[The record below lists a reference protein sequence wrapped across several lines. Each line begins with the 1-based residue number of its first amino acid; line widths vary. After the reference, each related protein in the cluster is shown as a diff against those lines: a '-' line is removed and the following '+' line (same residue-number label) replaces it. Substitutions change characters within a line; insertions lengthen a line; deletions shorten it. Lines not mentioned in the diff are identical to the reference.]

1 MSAGATAGAGAR
13 LGAGGLVARLG
24 DRVAALLDGVG
35 AVTTLAVRALA
46 YAVRPPWRGRALV
59 YQIHAQ
65 GNRAL
70 GLAVAA
76 AVFVGMA
83 LAVQFGFGLSRFGA
97 TSLLSQLTTLG
108 LVREL
113 LPVFS
118 GLVIGARIGAGIAA
132 ELGSMAVTEQLDAML
147 VLGADPVRE
156 LVAPRVI
163 AAIIVLPFIT
173 VLGDVISTL
182 GAMAVGRLQYG
193 IGARYYVDS
202 LRGFLL
208 VGDFLTGVVK
218 SAVFGLLVALFAC
231 RQGMLAR
238 NGTQGVGVAA
248 TRAVVHGTL
257 AVIVANYF
265 LSVLA
270 LQLLSGGP

>member
-1 MSAGATAGAGAR
+1 MTAAGLWSR
-13 LGAGGLVARLG
+13 AGGRA
-24 DRVAALLDGVG
+24 LDGLDTVG
-35 AVTTLAVRALA
+35 TVTLLGVRSLV
-46 YAVRPPWRGRALV
+46 YSVKPPLRWRALV
-59 YQIHAQ
+59 YQIHVQ

-118 GLVIGARIGAGIAA
+118 GLVIGGRLAAGIAA

-156 LVAPRVI
+156 LVTPRVV
-163 AAIIVLPFIT
+163 AAMLVLPFIT
-173 VLGDVISTL
+173 VLGDVIATG
-182 GAMAVGRLQYG
+182 GAIAVGKLQYG
-193 IGARYYVDS
+193 IGPHYFIDS
-202 LRGFLL
+202 LRGFLTI
-208 VGDFLTGVVK
+208 GDFATGVIK
-218 SAVFGLLVALFAC
+218 STVFGLLVTLFAC
-231 RQGMLAR
+231 RHGLIAR
-238 NGTQGVGVAA
+238 DGTQGVGVAT
-248 TRAVVHGTL
+248 TRAVVDGTL
-257 AVIVANYF
+257 AVIIANYF

-270 LQLLSGGP
+270 LQILSPTP

>member
-1 MSAGATAGAGAR
+1 MTAGALLAR
-13 LGAGGLVARLG
+13 VG
-24 DRVAALLDGVG
+24 DRAASALDSVG
-35 AVTTLAVRALA
+35 TLAMLAARAVS
-46 YAVRPPWRGRALV
+46 YAVRPPLRWRAVL
-59 YQIHAQ
+59 YQIHVQ

-70 GLAVAA
+70 ALAVAA
-76 AVFVGMA
+76 AIFVGMA

-132 ELGSMAVTEQLDAML
+132 ELGSMAVTEQLDAMR
-147 VLGADPVRE
+147 VMGADPVRE
-156 LVAPRVI
+156 LVTPRVV

-173 VLGDVISTL
+173 VLGDVIATV
-182 GAMAVGRLQYG
+182 GAMVVGKLQYG
-193 IGARYYVDS
+193 IGGHYFLDS
-202 LRGFLL
+202 LRGFLTI
-208 VGDFLTGVVK
+208 GDFVTGVIK

-231 RQGMLAR
+231 RQGLIAQK
-238 NGTQGVGVAA
+238 GTQGVGVAA
-248 TRAVVHGTL
+248 TRAVVDGTL

-270 LQLLSGGP
+270 LRLLSPLP

>member
-1 MSAGATAGAGAR
+1 MSAAGA
-13 LGAGGLVARLG
+13 LVGRLG
-24 DRVAALLDGVG
+24 DRAVAALDSVG
-35 AVTTLAVRALA
+35 TLATLAARAVSF
-46 YAVRPPWRGRALV
+46 AVRPPLRWRAVL
-59 YQIHAQ
+59 YQIHVQ

-70 GLAVAA
+70 ALAVAA

-83 LAVQFGFGLSRFGA
+83 LAVQFGFGLARFGA

-163 AAIIVLPFIT
+163 AAIIVLPFVT

-193 IGARYYVDS
+193 IGPRYYVDS

-231 RQGMLAR
+231 RQGMLAK

-270 LQLLSGGP
+270 LQLLDGGP

>member
-1 MSAGATAGAGAR
+1 MTGGA
-13 LGAGGLVARLG
+13 LLARLG
-24 DRVAALLDGVG
+24 DGAASALDTVG
-35 AVTTLAVRALA
+35 AFVTLGARALS
-46 YAVRPPWRGRALV
+46 YAVRPPIRWRALV
-59 YQIHAQ
+59 FQIHVQ

-76 AVFVGMA
+76 AIFVGMA
-83 LAVQFGFGLSRFGA
+83 LAVQFGFGLARFGA

-118 GLVIGARIGAGIAA
+118 GLVIGGRLAAGIAA

-156 LVAPRVI
+156 LVTPRVV
-163 AAIIVLPFIT
+163 AAILVLPFIT
-173 VLGDVISTL
+173 VLGDIIATA
-182 GAMAVGRLQYG
+182 GAMAVAKLQYG
-193 IGARYYVDS
+193 IGGSYYIDS

-208 VGDFLTGVVK
+208 VGDFVTGVVK

-231 RQGMLAR
+231 WQGLHARQ
-238 NGTQGVGVAA
+238 GTQGVGVAA
-248 TRAVVHGTL
+248 TRAVVDGTL

-270 LQLLSGGP
+270 LRILNETP

>member
-1 MSAGATAGAGAR
+1 MSERSARPPLGHRGA
-13 LGAGGLVARLG
+13 
-24 DRVAALLDGVG
+24 AALDTIGTVAILCARSIG
-35 AVTTLAVRALA
+35 
-46 YAVRPPWRGRALV
+46 YSVRPPVRWRAIV
-59 YQIHAQ
+59 YQVHTQ

-70 GLAVAA
+70 GLAIAA
-76 AVFVGMA
+76 SIFVGMA

-118 GLVIGARIGAGIAA
+118 GLVIGGRLAAGIAA

-156 LVAPRVI
+156 LVTPRVL
-163 AAIIVLPFIT
+163 AAVVVLPFIT
-173 VLGDVISTL
+173 VLGDIIATGGAVI
-182 GAMAVGRLQYG
+182 VGRMQYG
-193 IGARYYVDS
+193 IGGRYFVDS
-202 LRGFLL
+202 LRGFIT

-218 SAVFGLLVALFAC
+218 SAVFGALVTLFAC
-231 RQGMLAR
+231 RHGLIAR
-238 NGTQGVGVAA
+238 NGTQGVGIAT
-248 TRAVVHGTL
+248 TRAVVDATL

-265 LSVLA
+265 LSVIA
-270 LQLLSGGP
+270 LRILGEAP

>member
-1 MSAGATAGAGAR
+1 MSGGA
-13 LGAGGLVARLG
+13 LLARLG
-24 DRVAALLDGVG
+24 DRAVGALDGVG
-35 AVTTLAVRALA
+35 RLTTLGARAVSF
-46 YAVRPPWRGRALV
+46 AVRPPLRWRAFV
-59 YQIHAQ
+59 YQVHVQ

-156 LVAPRVI
+156 LVAPRVL
-163 AAIIVLPFIT
+163 AAVVVLPFIT
-173 VLGDVISTL
+173 VLGDVIGTA
-182 GAMAVGRLQYG
+182 GAMLVGDLQYG
-193 IGARYYVDS
+193 IGGHYFIDS
-202 LRGFLL
+202 LRGFIA
-208 VGDFLTGVVK
+208 VGDFVTGVIK

-231 RQGMLAR
+231 RQGLMAK

-248 TRAVVHGTL
+248 TRAVVHGAL

-270 LQLLSGGP
+270 LHFLSPEP

>member
-1 MSAGATAGAGAR
+1 MSGGA
-13 LGAGGLVARLG
+13 LLARLG
-24 DRVAALLDGVG
+24 DRAVGALDGVG
-35 AVTTLAVRALA
+35 RLTTLGARAVSF
-46 YAVRPPWRGRALV
+46 AVRPPLRWRAFV
-59 YQIHAQ
+59 YQVHVQ

-76 AVFVGMA
+76 SIFVGMA

-118 GLVIGARIGAGIAA
+118 GLVIGGRLGAGIAA

-156 LVAPRVI
+156 LVTPRVVASI
-163 AAIIVLPFIT
+163 LVLPFIT
-173 VLGDVISTL
+173 VLGDVVATG
-182 GAMAVGRLQYG
+182 GAMAVGYLQYG
-193 IGARYYVDS
+193 IGGRYYVDS

-208 VGDFLTGVVK
+208 VGDFATGVVK
-218 SAVFGLLVALFAC
+218 AAVFGLLVALFAC
-231 RQGMLAR
+231 RQGLAAR
-238 NGTQGVGVAA
+238 RGTQGVGVAA
-248 TRAVVHGTL
+248 TRAVVDGTL

-270 LQLLSGGP
+270 LRLMSTGP

>member
-1 MSAGATAGAGAR
+1 MSPGALLARVGGRATAA
-13 LGAGGLVARLG
+13 
-24 DRVAALLDGVG
+24 LDGVG
-35 AVTTLAVRALA
+35 RLTTLGARAVS
-46 YAVRPPWRGRALV
+46 YAVRPPVAWRAIV
-59 YQIHAQ
+59 YQIHVQ

-76 AVFVGMA
+76 SVFVGMA
-83 LAVQFGFGLSRFGA
+83 LAVQFGFGLQRFGA

-118 GLVIGARIGAGIAA
+118 GLVIGGRLAAGIAA
-132 ELGSMAVTEQLDAML
+132 ELGSMAVTEQLDAMA

-163 AAIIVLPFIT
+163 AAILVLPFIT
-173 VLGDVISTL
+173 VLGDVIATG
-182 GAMAVGRLQYG
+182 GAMAVARLQYG
-193 IGARYYVDS
+193 IGSHYFIDS

-208 VGDFLTGVVK
+208 IGDFVTGVVK

-231 RQGMLAR
+231 RQGLVAHD
-238 NGTQGVGVAA
+238 GTQGVGVAA
-248 TRAVVHGTL
+248 TRAVVDGTL

-270 LQLLSGGP
+270 LRLLSTGP